1 MASYRDPRKPETLRF
16 PGNLAPRVL
25 IVVAVFINLL
35 CAGLSIVIESPWYM
49 RVFDALLLIS
59 LTWFEVRA
67 WPCDILSDP
76 RGLYRMNIAG
86 RQACFLPWN
95 EIQAVEDGHELGGA
109 AAAAYGLATDV
120 LIIRGASPSKAII
133 HTPRHPDR
141 ERLRREFQTYKVSLP
156 KG

>member
-1 MASYRDPRKPETLRF
+1 MASYRDPRRPETLRF

-35 CAGLSIVIESPWYM
+35 CAGLSIVIESPWHI
-49 RVFDALLLIS
+49 RLFDAVLLIS
-59 LTWFEVRA
+59 LTWFEVRC

-76 RGLYRMNIAG
+76 RGLRQMNLLG
-86 RQACFLPWN
+86 RQSRFLPWN
-95 EIQAVEDGHELGGA
+95 EIQAVEERHELGGA
-109 AAAAYGLATDV
+109 AAARFGLATGILV
-120 LIIRGASPSKAII
+120 IRGADPSQAIV

-156 KG
+156 QL